1 MDQSSFLNLISIRRN
16 QVPLDQELDDLELF
30 QKHVSIRFSY
40 LLPSSDPS
48 STTTTPDNQP
58 PPGPP
63 PPFLSIP
70 WLRDLLDT
78 FLCCE
83 AEFKAVLILDRD
95 PSQFSRPPLDR
106 LIPDLLD
113 RTLKSLDLLT
123 SVSLALDHLSS
134 ISLLLA
140 RISLSS
146 LSPSPL
152 TSGHVRRSL
161 RSLSSLLSS
170 LKSSSPKSRSWSAAK
185 QIQSMSANLVAPR
198 GTDSSGPAQPVYI
211 MSTVLVFT
219 MWALAAAVP
228 CQDRVGLPAH
238 VPAPAGRGPGGCWA
252 QPIAGL
258 VEKIGEEWKKK
269 EKVGGAGLLEEVVR
283 MEKAAQALAEMAE
296 GFVYPMEE
304 ERAAEVAATVEEMAE
319 VCRRMEEGLG
329 PLKKQVREVFH
340 RMVRSRAEILDVL
353 DQVTKSSVPVPY

>member
-40 LLPSSDPS
+40 LLPSSSDS
-48 STTTTPDNQP
+48 STITPPDNP
-58 PPGPP
+58 AAPP

-95 PSQFSRPPLDR
+95 PSQFS
-106 LIPDLLD
+106 
-113 RTLKSLDLLT
+113 
-123 SVSLALDHLSS
+123 
-134 ISLLLA
+134 
-140 RISLSS
+140 
-146 LSPSPL
+146 
-152 TSGHVRRSL
+152 
-161 RSLSSLLSS
+161 
-170 LKSSSPKSRSWSAAK
+170 
-185 QIQSMSANLVAPR
+185 
-198 GTDSSGPAQPVYI
+198 PA
-211 MSTVLVFT
+211 
-219 MWALAAAVP
+219 
-228 CQDRVGLPAH
+228 
-238 VPAPAGRGPGGCWA
+238 RGPGGCWG

-269 EKVGGAGLLEEVVR
+269 EKSGGAGLLEEVVR
-283 MEKAAQALAEMAE
+283 MEKAAQTLAEMAE

-304 ERAAEVAATVEEMAE
+304 ERATEVAAVVEELAE

-353 DQVTKSSVPVPY
+353 DQVSKSSVPVPY